1 MRTVIKVRFG
11 MLLLALGLAILVL
24 LTTNCGIPIEKTMIM
39 PTYTKPTYQEADIY
53 ECDKYFTS
61 AVENNYAPAYVVP
74 YAKCMNILTLKLS
87 KNKDACDSKIDFI
100 NKQAEEVNAE

>member
-1 MRTVIKVRFG
+1 MHPLIKARFG
-11 MLLLALGLAILVL
+11 LSIVVLFLVILVL
-24 LTTNCGIPIEKTMIM
+24 MPNCVPIEKTMIM

-53 ECDKYFTS
+53 ECDRYFTS
-61 AVENNYAPAYVVP
+61 AVENNYAPAYVIP